1 MGADMIKRGLIS
13 RIGLVSPVIINSP
26 LSFSPVGEMQV
37 TPNLIKTGRC
47 RLLQFCQRLGD
58 AGHSE
63 SDKPLTIKQSNVSV
77 PPLRGR
83 LGGG

>member
-1 MGADMIKRGLIS
+1 SLIFFAN
-13 RIGLVSPVIINSP
+13 II
-26 LSFSPVGEMQV
+26 VGEMQV
-37 TPNLIKTGRC
+37 TPVLSKTGRC

-58 AGHSE
+58 AGYSE
-63 SDKPLTIKQSNVSV
+63 SDKQLTINQSSVSV